1 MWHDF
6 PEVMQTANMEVI
18 MTKAQLL
25 KKIALLESINDQLAT
40 EVCYVDQL
48 MRMVGFSGGLQTIK
62 ATAEEIIQKGLVEPN
77 TK

>member
-1 MWHDF
+1 
-6 PEVMQTANMEVI
+6 

-40 EVCYVDQL
+40 EVSYVDQL